1 MKLLFLA
8 GNFPFPPTDGWRIRV
23 FAILRGLA
31 RRHEVSVVSFIRRSD
46 DRRAVDELR
55 SFGVD
60 VHVLERDP
68 RYSPVKLVAGLL
80 GPTAFPI
87 LNYRDPRMTRLVQE
101 VVHAHSFDLVQV
113 ESLQMAQY
121 GIDLDAATILDLHN
135 IESLLMKRYAEKSD
149 HLLKRAYA
157 EVTWRKMD
165 AYEREICGRF
175 THCLTCS
182 DADRR
187 FLVERSPVNGVTVIP
202 NGVDVPETQPV
213 PGGTVGDGTA
223 RPRLVFVGRMD
234 YHANV
239 DGIQWFVEQ
248 VLPQVRATSP
258 DVLLQI
264 VGGHPAPAV
273 SRLARTNE
281 IEVTGFVPDVTP
293 FVENASVVV
302 VPLRIGGGTRLKI
315 LEALAMGKAIV
326 TTTLGVEGIAAKT
339 GRDLLVADTAHEFAQ
354 QVSALLADAER
365 RRTLGSAGYALARQH
380 YDWTHILGDLEDV
393 YRQALARR
401 SSAADRLQEA
411 TRGRSPR

>member
-1 MKLLFLA
+1 
-8 GNFPFPPTDGWRIRV
+8 V
-23 FAILRGLA
+23 A
-31 RRHEVSVVSFIRRSD
+31 RAHE
-46 DRRAVDELR
+46 
-55 SFGVD
+55 
-60 VHVLERDP
+60 
-68 RYSPVKLVAGLL
+68 
-80 GPTAFPI
+80 
-87 LNYRDPRMTRLVQE
+87 
-101 VVHAHSFDLVQV
+101 FDLVQV

-121 GIDLDAATILDLHN
+121 GLGLDVATVLDLHN
-135 IESLLMKRYAEKSD
+135 VESLLMKRYAEKSG

-165 AYEREICGRF
+165 AYERDVCRRF

-187 FLVERSPVNGVTVIP
+187 FLVGRSPVNGVTVIP
-202 NGVDVPETQPV
+202 NGVDVPDLLPAPV
-213 PGGTVGDGTA
+213 AAGGTE

-248 VLPQVRATSP
+248 VLPRVRAASP

-264 VGGHPAPAV
+264 VGGHPVPAV

-326 TTTLGVEGIAAKT
+326 TTTLGVEGIAAES
-339 GRDLLVADTAHEFAQ
+339 GRDLMVADTAPGFAQ
-354 QVSALLADAER
+354 QVNVLLADPDR
-365 RRTLGSAGYALARQH
+365 RRELGSAGYVLAREH
-380 YDWTHILGDLEDV
+380 YDWTRILADLEGV
-393 YRQALARR
+393 YQQALGRR
-401 SSAADRLQEA
+401 SPAGGSLREA
-411 TRGRSPR
+411 TRGGPAR